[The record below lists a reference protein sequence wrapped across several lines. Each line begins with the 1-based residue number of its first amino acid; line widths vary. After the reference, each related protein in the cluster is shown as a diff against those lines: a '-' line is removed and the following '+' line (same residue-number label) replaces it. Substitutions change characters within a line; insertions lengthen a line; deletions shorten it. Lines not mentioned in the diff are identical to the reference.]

1 LVDKENQVKDGDLR
15 GIVLEKFYE
24 VRNQQPSMVNPL
36 TLPGLDA
43 IEPDQ
48 NRLLNICDQLGEY
61 GLIHWKSLAGLTTVG
76 GMGKISASGVDV
88 VEGTATAPITITLH
102 DHSISVS
109 QSSNVQIGD
118 SNTQGMKVRIDKL
131 IAAVDHSQAS
141 ATEKAEAK
149 SLLEKLASNPLVKAV
164 LGAVL
169 GGHSN

>member
-1 LVDKENQVKDGDLR
+1 
-15 GIVLEKFYE
+15 
-24 VRNQQPSMVNPL
+24 
-36 TLPGLDA
+36 
-43 IEPDQ
+43 
-48 NRLLNICDQLGEY
+48 
-61 GLIHWKSLAGLTTVG
+61 
-76 GMGKISASGVDV
+76 MGKISASGVDV